1 MRKLYLGV
9 LLLVILAL
17 CSACSNA
24 AVKNAGEE
32 VKDSVAGAMDTQN
45 KYVQFVKNGY
55 RENNPDLTYDK
66 AFSAFFGSPQWKYF
80 KGNEGKDVVEFTGD
94 CTYQD
99 APVKA
104 RIQFVVD
111 EKQGTF
117 EATYLAFNEV
127 PQNKLI
133 LASLIEKA
141 FMTNPTQVQNM
152 GQAKS
157 DGNNSSTE
165 GSSQE
170 DGMKYS
176 HAEAEKRINDWLG
189 EHEFPGVQHLN
200 LNPGT
205 ADGELFDLSG
215 TKYHRFI
222 LSGLH
227 RPIDIL
233 VDPYTGELFFFD
245 IGLKPKSLNQWYVE
259 YRKSHK

>member
-32 VKDSVAGAMDTQN
+32 VKDSVAGAMDGQN

-55 RENNPDLTYDK
+55 RENNPDLTYEK
-66 AFSAFFGSPQWKYF
+66 AFSTFFGSPQWKYF
-80 KGNEGKDVVEFTGD
+80 KGDEGEDVVEFTGD

-141 FMTNPTQVQNM
+141 FMTNPTQTQKM
-152 GQAKS
+152 
-157 DGNNSSTE
+157 DGNNSAME
-165 GSSQE
+165 DSSQE
-170 DGMKYS
+170 TGMKYS
-176 HAEAEKRINDWLG
+176 HAEAEKRINAWLG

-222 LSGLH
+222 LSGLY

>member
-24 AVKNAGEE
+24 SIKNAGEE
-32 VKDSVAGAMDTQN
+32 VKDSVASVMDSQN
-45 KYVQFVKNGY
+45 KYVQIVKNGY
-55 RENNPDLTYDK
+55 RANNPDLTYDK

-80 KGNEGKDVVEFTGD
+80 KGNEEKEVVEFTGD

-117 EATYLAFNEV
+117 EATYLALNEV

-141 FMTNPTQVQNM
+141 FMTNPTQAQNVE
-152 GQAKS
+152 QEKS
-157 DGNNSSTE
+157 DGNNSAIE
-165 GSSQE
+165 DSSKE
-170 DGMKYS
+170 AGMKYS
-176 HAEAEKRINDWLG
+176 HAEAEKRINAWLG

-200 LNPGT
+200 LDPGT
-205 ADGELFDLSG
+205 ADGKMFELSG

-227 RPIDIL
+227 RAIDIL
-233 VDPYTGELFFFD
+233 VDPYTGELFFYD
-245 IGLKPKSLNQWYVE
+245 TGLKPQSLNQWYVE